1 MVVGITNLS
10 LVSRQ
15 WYHESI
21 PGVTCAGM
29 SNWAMVKLVK
39 GQKYRIDFRQS
50 LTLQKLIRKLRCPKL
65 IQYFYTDIVVK
76 MVYQKVGIRTINI
89 PFKDVNKNIQR

>member
-1 MVVGITNLS
+1 MVVGITNLF
-10 LVSRQ
+10 LVSQRQ

-21 PGVTCAGM
+21 PGVT
-29 SNWAMVKLVK
+29 WAMVKLVK
-39 GQKYRIDFRQS
+39 GQKYRIDFRRS
-50 LTLQKLIRKLRCPKL
+50 LTLQKLIRKLGCPKL

-76 MVYQKVGIRTINI
+76 MAYQKVGIRTINI